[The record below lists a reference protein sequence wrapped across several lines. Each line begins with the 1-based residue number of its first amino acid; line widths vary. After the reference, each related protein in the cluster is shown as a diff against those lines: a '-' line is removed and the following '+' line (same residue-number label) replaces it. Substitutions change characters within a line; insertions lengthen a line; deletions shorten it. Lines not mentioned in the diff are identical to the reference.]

1 MKYLLLLLVF
11 LSFVDAKIYRD
22 GSKDVVLDD
31 ESRLMWVDDISV
43 IKTLMNHDEAE
54 KYCQKLSFLGF
65 SDWRLAHIEE
75 FERIVYKKN
84 TKTNIIRIISDILLL
99 SCFVFFYSFYSISVF
114 SCFYTIIPYISSLY
128 IIIPY
133 KDMHCYPDRPRF
145 HCLSMPDSEAD
156 SSQSS
161 RIS

>member
-1 MKYLLLLLVF
+1 MKYLLLLFVF

-84 TKTNIIRIISDILLL
+84 TKTNIHFAFKYNVPDGYWASTAHWRTLWYNADYMHFVSGTPYFDNRKTKKYIR
-99 SCFVFFYSFYSISVF
+99 CVRNY
-114 SCFYTIIPYISSLY
+114 
-128 IIIPY
+128 
-133 KDMHCYPDRPRF
+133 
-145 HCLSMPDSEAD
+145 
-156 SSQSS
+156 
-161 RIS
+161 

>member
-84 TKTNIIRIISDILLL
+84 TKTNIHFAFKYNVPDGYWASTAHWRTLWSYADYMH
-99 SCFVFFYSFYSISVF
+99 FVSG
-114 SCFYTIIPYISSLY
+114 TPY
-128 IIIPY
+128 
-133 KDMHCYPDRPRF
+133 F
-145 HCLSMPDSEAD
+145 DSRHKLKYVRCVRD
-156 SSQSS
+156 Y
-161 RIS
+161 

>member
-84 TKTNIIRIISDILLL
+84 TKTNIHFAFKYNVPDGYWASTAHWRTLWYNADYMHFVSGTPYYDNRKTKKYIR
-99 SCFVFFYSFYSISVF
+99 CVRNY
-114 SCFYTIIPYISSLY
+114 
-128 IIIPY
+128 
-133 KDMHCYPDRPRF
+133 
-145 HCLSMPDSEAD
+145 
-156 SSQSS
+156 
-161 RIS
+161 

>member
-75 FERIVYKKN
+75 FEKIVYKKN
-84 TKTNIIRIISDILLL
+84 IKTNIHFAFKYNVPDGYWASTAHWRTLWYNADYMHFVSGTPYYDNRKTKKYIR
-99 SCFVFFYSFYSISVF
+99 CVRNY
-114 SCFYTIIPYISSLY
+114 
-128 IIIPY
+128 
-133 KDMHCYPDRPRF
+133 
-145 HCLSMPDSEAD
+145 
-156 SSQSS
+156 
-161 RIS
+161 

>member
-84 TKTNIIRIISDILLL
+84 TKTNIHFAFKYNVPNGYWASTAHWRTLWYNADYMHFVSGTPYYDNRKTKKYIR
-99 SCFVFFYSFYSISVF
+99 CVRNY
-114 SCFYTIIPYISSLY
+114 
-128 IIIPY
+128 
-133 KDMHCYPDRPRF
+133 
-145 HCLSMPDSEAD
+145 
-156 SSQSS
+156 
-161 RIS
+161 

>member
-75 FERIVYKKN
+75 FEKIVYKKN
-84 TKTNIIRIISDILLL
+84 TKTNIHFAFKYNVPDGYWASTAHWRTLWYNADYMHFVSGTPYYDNRKTKKYIR
-99 SCFVFFYSFYSISVF
+99 CVRNY
-114 SCFYTIIPYISSLY
+114 
-128 IIIPY
+128 
-133 KDMHCYPDRPRF
+133 
-145 HCLSMPDSEAD
+145 
-156 SSQSS
+156 
-161 RIS
+161 

>member
-75 FERIVYKKN
+75 FEKIVYKKN
-84 TKTNIIRIISDILLL
+84 TKTNIHFAFKYNVPDGYWASTAHWRTLWYNADYMH
-99 SCFVFFYSFYSISVF
+99 FVSG
-114 SCFYTIIPYISSLY
+114 TPYY
-128 IIIPY
+128 DNRKTKKY
-133 KDMHCYPDRPRF
+133 VRCVRNY
-145 HCLSMPDSEAD
+145 
-156 SSQSS
+156 
-161 RIS
+161 

>member
-84 TKTNIIRIISDILLL
+84 TKTNIHFAFKYNVPDGYWASTAHWRTLWYNADYMH
-99 SCFVFFYSFYSISVF
+99 FVSG
-114 SCFYTIIPYISSLY
+114 TPYY
-128 IIIPY
+128 DNRKTKKY
-133 KDMHCYPDRPRF
+133 VRCVRNY
-145 HCLSMPDSEAD
+145 
-156 SSQSS
+156 
-161 RIS
+161 

>member
-75 FERIVYKKN
+75 FEKIVYKKN
-84 TKTNIIRIISDILLL
+84 TKTNIHFAFKYNVPDGYWASTAHWRTLWYNADYMHFVSGTPYYDSRHKNKYIR
-99 SCFVFFYSFYSISVF
+99 CVREY
-114 SCFYTIIPYISSLY
+114 
-128 IIIPY
+128 
-133 KDMHCYPDRPRF
+133 
-145 HCLSMPDSEAD
+145 
-156 SSQSS
+156 
-161 RIS
+161 